1 MTKKEE
7 YFNMENRYE
16 RWRFLKGFFELF
28 EIPQDKQKELREAF
42 AEILSSDFMVAFLKE
57 LPEEK
62 KQSFLS
68 LVNSGKIDKESIDN
82 WFKENNITLS
92 KESSEK
98 LDQTVKD
105 SLSKFFSCFTQNLNE
120 QQKQKLT

>member
-1 MTKKEE
+1 
-7 YFNMENRYE
+7 MENRYE